1 MSATPVPPDRLR
13 TRVERVSRPA
23 LIRLQ
28 RLPKLFVPLGTVVL
42 VLIGVLA
49 PLPVGLAAL
58 AVVWLFIAW
67 IAYLSWPV
75 AGTGGRLLRVFML
88 LLVAGLGATRF

>member
-28 RLPKLFVPLGTVVL
+28 RLPKLLVPLATVALVL
-42 VLIGVLA
+42 VGVLA

-58 AVVWLFIAW
+58 TVVWLFVAW

-75 AGTGGRLLRVFML
+75 VGTGGRVLRVFML
-88 LLVAGLGATRF
+88 LLLAGLGATLF

>member
-1 MSATPVPPDRLR
+1 MPSPPAPPDRLR
-13 TRVERVSRPA
+13 TQVERVSRPA

-28 RLPKLFVPLGTVVL
+28 RVPKLLVPLGTVAL

-49 PLPVGLAAL
+49 PLPVGLTAL
-58 AVVWLFIAW
+58 AVVWLFVAW

-75 AGTGGRLLRVFML
+75 VGTGGRVLRVFML
-88 LLVAGLGATRF
+88 LLLAGLAVTIF